1 MDMLRSKWSIIYVL
15 FFMASAFFL
24 LYFSNDL
31 SKAIISLMNVVLTI
45 VPLISVMMGVVYYYN
60 SLEFAE
66 LLLSQP
72 LRRSS
77 VFVGQFLGLSLSLCL
92 SFLIGIGI
100 PFLVYGIH
108 VTAEITN
115 FLTLLMAGS
124 FLTFIFVGIAYF
136 ATIINNDRIRGFGL
150 AIFIWLFMAVI
161 YDGLILLTM
170 VFFKD
175 YPLEKTAIFMS
186 LFNPIDLSRIL
197 IMLKLDIAALLG
209 YTGAVFKNFFGTGM
223 GLIFTS
229 FSLVFWI
236 FLPILL
242 MLRYLRKKDF

>member
-24 LYFSNDL
+24 LYFSNNL
-31 SKAIISLMNVVLTI
+31 SKAIISLMNIVLTI

-66 LLLSQP
+66 LLLAQP

-77 VFVGQFLGLSLSLCL
+77 VFLGQFLGLSFSLSL
-92 SFLIGIGI
+92 SFLVGLGV
-100 PFLVYGIH
+100 PFLVYGIQ
-108 VTAEITN
+108 VSGEIMN
-115 FLTLLMAGS
+115 FLTLLVAGT
-124 FLTFIFVGIAYF
+124 FLTFIFTGIAYF
-136 ATIINNDRIRGFGL
+136 ATILNNDRIKGFGL

-161 YDGLILLTM
+161 YDGLFLLIM
-170 VFFKD
+170 VFFKE
-175 YPLEKTAIFMS
+175 YPLEKAALALS

-209 YTGAVFKNFFGTGM
+209 YTGAVFKNFFGTGF
-223 GLIFTS
+223 GLLFT
-229 FSLVFWI
+229 VI
-236 FLPILL
+236 ILL
-242 MLRYLRKKDF
+242 FWTALPVGLMLNALRKKDF